1 MTGKGWWVNHS
12 WRLIRTNLREIDT
25 ADIDAADETQSMRE
39 VGPEKPLVSR
49 QFSRN
54 YAGYVYAIA
63 ETTREVDL
71 SDRSARDRE
80 VGLDPRA
87 LSRRRDLIDKVKKV
101 PALTGERTTGPR

>member
-1 MTGKGWWVNHS
+1 
-12 WRLIRTNLREIDT
+12 
-25 ADIDAADETQSMRE
+25 MRE
-39 VGPEKPLVSR
+39 VGPEKRLVSR

-54 YAGYVYAIA
+54 NAGYVYAIA

-87 LSRRRDLIDKVKKV
+87 LSGRRDLIDEFNKG
-101 PALTGERTTGPR
+101 PALTGERTTGPK